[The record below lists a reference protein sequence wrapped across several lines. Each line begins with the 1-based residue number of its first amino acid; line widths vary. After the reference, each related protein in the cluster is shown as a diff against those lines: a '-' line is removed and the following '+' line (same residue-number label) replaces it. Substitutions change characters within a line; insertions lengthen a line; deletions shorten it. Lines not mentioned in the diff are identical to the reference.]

1 MCCES
6 FEGANAEAEALEKPH
21 NAALTEG
28 LRAVPGASP
37 CVPMEKP
44 GLEEPLQNSQ
54 GHELSG
60 TVWVGARKYSETPS
74 NLG

>member
-6 FEGANAEAEALEKPH
+6 FEGVNAEAGASPKPH
-21 NAALTEG
+21 STA
-28 LRAVPGASP
+28 LRAELGRVPGAFP
-37 CVPMEKP
+37 CSMEKP
-44 GLEEPLQNSQ
+44 GLEEPVQNSW

-60 TVWVGARKYSETPS
+60 MVCVGARKYSETPS